1 MNERVKELRQVLG
14 LSGEKF
20 GNAIGVKRSAI
31 SDIETGRNSLSEQMI
46 KSICLA
52 YNVSEI
58 WLRTGEG
65 SMFNRT
71 KETFLSEM
79 QKQYSLS
86 DFQVEIVKSYLEL
99 SDRDRES
106 IDKFIASCYKNTDNN
121 EV

>member
-20 GNAIGVKRSAI
+20 GDAIGVKRSAI
-31 SDIETGRNSLSEQMI
+31 SDIETGRNNLSEQMI

-52 YNVSEI
+52 YNVNED

-65 SMFNRT
+65 SMFNKT
-71 KETFLSEM
+71 KEGFLAEL
-79 QKQYSLS
+79 QKQYSLT
-86 DFQVEIVKSYLEL
+86 DFQVSLVKNYLEL
-99 SDRDRES
+99 SDKDKAS
-106 IDKFIASCYKNTDNN
+106 IDKFIASCCENSDNE

>member
-1 MNERVKELRQVLG
+1 MNERVKEIRDNLG
-14 LSGEKF
+14 LTLQAFAEPLGITKGALSNIEK
-20 GNAIGVKRSAI
+20 
-31 SDIETGRNSLSEQMI
+31 GRNKVTDQLI
-46 KSICLA
+46 KSICHI
-52 YNVSEI
+52 YNVNEN

-71 KETFLSEM
+71 KETFLAEM

-106 IDKFIASCYKNTDNN
+106 IDKFISSCCKNADNN

>member
-20 GNAIGVKRSAI
+20 GDAIGVKRSAI
-31 SDIETGRNSLSEQMI
+31 SDIETGRNNLSEQMI

-52 YNVSEI
+52 YNVNED

-65 SMFNRT
+65 SMFNKT
-71 KETFLSEM
+71 KEGFLADL
-79 QKQYSLS
+79 QKQYSLT
-86 DFQVEIVKSYLEL
+86 DFQVSLVKNYLEL
-99 SDRDRES
+99 SDKDKAS
-106 IDKFIASCYKNTDNN
+106 IDKFIASCCEDSDNE

>member
-1 MNERVKELRQVLG
+1 MNERVKEIRDNLG
-14 LSGEKF
+14 LTLQAFAEPLGITKGALSNIEK
-20 GNAIGVKRSAI
+20 
-31 SDIETGRNSLSEQMI
+31 GRNKVTDQLI
-46 KSICLA
+46 KSICNI
-52 YNVSEI
+52 YNVNEN

-106 IDKFIASCYKNTDNN
+106 IDKFIASCCKNADNN

>member
-20 GNAIGVKRSAI
+20 GDAIGVKRSAI
-31 SDIETGRNSLSEQMI
+31 SDIETGRNNLSEQMI

-52 YNVSEI
+52 YNVNED

-65 SMFNRT
+65 SMFNKT
-71 KETFLSEM
+71 KEGFLAEL
-79 QKQYSLS
+79 QKQYSLT
-86 DFQVEIVKSYLEL
+86 DFQVNFVKNYLEL
-99 SDRDRES
+99 SDKDKAS
-106 IDKFIASCYKNTDNN
+106 IDKFIASCCENSDNE

>member
-20 GNAIGVKRSAI
+20 GDAIGVKRSAI
-31 SDIETGRNSLSEQMI
+31 SDIETGRNNLSEQMI

-52 YNVSEI
+52 YNVNED

-65 SMFNRT
+65 SMFNKT
-71 KETFLSEM
+71 KEGFLAEL
-79 QKQYSLS
+79 QKQYSLT
-86 DFQVEIVKSYLEL
+86 DFQVSLVKNYLEL
-99 SDRDRES
+99 SDKDKAS
-106 IDKFIASCYKNTDNN
+106 IDKFIASCCEDSDNK

>member
-20 GNAIGVKRSAI
+20 GDAIGVKRSAI
-31 SDIETGRNSLSEQMI
+31 SDIETGRNNLSEQMI

-52 YNVSEI
+52 YNVNED

-65 SMFNRT
+65 SMFNKT
-71 KETFLSEM
+71 KEGFLAEL
-79 QKQYSLS
+79 QKQYSLT
-86 DFQVEIVKSYLEL
+86 DFQVSLVKNYLEL
-99 SDRDRES
+99 SDKDKAS
-106 IDKFIASCYKNTDNN
+106 IDKFIASCCEDSDNE

>member
-106 IDKFIASCYKNTDNN
+106 IDKFIASCCKNADNN